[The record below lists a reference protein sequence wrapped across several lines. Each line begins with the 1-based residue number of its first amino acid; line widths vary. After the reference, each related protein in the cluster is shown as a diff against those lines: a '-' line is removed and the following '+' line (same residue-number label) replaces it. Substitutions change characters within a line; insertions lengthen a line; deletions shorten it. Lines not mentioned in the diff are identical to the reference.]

1 MAPIPSRSDACEVYN
16 ARKAKERAM
25 GEWVQVQG
33 PDGAFKAY
41 VARPSGTP
49 KAAVV
54 TIQEI
59 FGVNA
64 VTRGKA
70 DWLAREG
77 YLAIAPDLFWRIKPG
92 IELTDQTDNEWKQ
105 AIDYMNQLDKN
116 ASVRDVQ
123 ATLTHARSELGAKKA
138 GCLGYCMGGYI
149 AFLAACR
156 TDTDASVAY
165 HGGGIHTALGDAG
178 GIKKPVLL
186 HNPMKDSF
194 IPVEALNT
202 IRETLAPNPLVTVYE
217 YAEQDHAFTRE
228 GGKHYDDAAKQL
240 ADGRTIA
247 WLTEKLA

>member
-1 MAPIPSRSDACEVYN
+1 
-16 ARKAKERAM
+16 M
-25 GEWVQVQG
+25 GEWVQIAG
-33 PDGAFKAY
+33 PDGAFRAY
-41 VARPSGTP
+41 VARPAGTP

-54 TIQEI
+54 AIQEI

-64 VTRGKA
+64 VMRGKA

-77 YLAIAPDLFWRIKPG
+77 FLAVAPDLFWRIKPG
-92 IELTDQTDNEWKQ
+92 IDITDQTDAEWKQ

-123 ATLTHARSELGAKKA
+123 ATLTWARSQGVSKV
-138 GCLGYCMGGYI
+138 GVMGYCMGGYI
-149 AFLAACR
+149 AFLAECR

-165 HGGGIHTALGDAG
+165 HGGGIHTALGEAG

-202 IRETLAPNPLVTVYE
+202 IRETLKDNPRVTIHE
-217 YAEQDHAFTRE
+217 YAGQDHAFTRE
-228 GGKHYDDAAKQL
+228 GGKHYDEAAKQL

-247 WLTEKLA
+247 FLKQHLG

>member
-1 MAPIPSRSDACEVYN
+1 MA
-16 ARKAKERAM
+16 
-25 GEWVQVQG
+25 EWVEVAG

-49 KAAVV
+49 RAAVV
-54 TIQEI
+54 VIQEI

-64 VTRGKA
+64 VMRGKA

-77 YLAIAPDLFWRIKPG
+77 FLAIAPDLFWRIKPG
-92 IELTDQTDNEWKQ
+92 IDITDQTEAEWKQ
-105 AIDYMNQLDKN
+105 AIEYMHQLDKN

-123 ATLTHARSELGAKKA
+123 ATLTRARGMGVSKA

-165 HGGGIHTALGDAG
+165 HGGGIHAALDEAG

-202 IRETLAPNPLVTVYE
+202 IRETLKDNPLVTIYE

-228 GGKHYDDAAKQL
+228 GGKHYDEAAKQL
-240 ADGRTIA
+240 ANGRTIA
-247 WLTEKLA
+247 WLNEHLA

>member
-1 MAPIPSRSDACEVYN
+1 
-16 ARKAKERAM
+16 M

-41 VARPSGTP
+41 VAPPSGTP
-49 KAAVV
+49 KGAVV
-54 TIQEI
+54 AIQEI

-64 VTRGKA
+64 VMRGKA

-77 YLAIAPDLFWRIKPG
+77 FLAIAPDLFWRIKPG
-92 IELTDQTDNEWKQ
+92 IDITDQTDAEWKQ

-116 ASVRDVQ
+116 ASVKDVQ
-123 ATLTHARSELGAKKA
+123 ATLTFARGLGVSKA

-165 HGGGIHTALGDAG
+165 HGGGIHTALSEAG
-178 GIKKPVLL
+178 NIKKPVLL
-186 HNPMKDSF
+186 HNPMKDGF

-202 IRETLAPNPLVTVYE
+202 IRETLKSNPLVTIYE

-228 GGKHYDDAAKQL
+228 GGAHYDEAAKQL
-240 ADGRTIA
+240 ADGRTIDF
-247 WLTEKLA
+247 LTKSLA

>member
-1 MAPIPSRSDACEVYN
+1 
-16 ARKAKERAM
+16 M

-41 VARPSGTP
+41 VARPAGAP
-49 KAAVV
+49 IGAVV
-54 TIQEI
+54 AIQEI

-64 VTRGKA
+64 VMRGKA

-77 YLAIAPDLFWRIKPG
+77 FLAVAPDLFWRIKPG
-92 IELTDQTDNEWKQ
+92 IDITDQTEAEWKE
-105 AIDYMNQLDKN
+105 AIGYMNQLDKD
-116 ASVRDVQ
+116 ASVRDVE
-123 ATLTHARSELGAKKA
+123 ATLTWARGQRVGKA
-138 GCLGYCMGGYI
+138 GVVGYCMGGYI

-156 TDTDASVAY
+156 TDTDASVCY
-165 HGGGIHTALGDAG
+165 HGGGIHTVLGEAG
-178 GIKKPVLL
+178 GIKKPVML

-202 IRETLAPNPLVTVYE
+202 IRETLKGNPLVTIHE

-228 GGKHYDDAAKQL
+228 GGQHYDEAAKQL

-247 WLTEKLA
+247 FLKQHLG

>member
-1 MAPIPSRSDACEVYN
+1 
-16 ARKAKERAM
+16 M
-25 GEWVQVQG
+25 GEWVEIAG

-54 TIQEI
+54 AVQEI

-64 VTRGKA
+64 VMRGKA

-77 YLAIAPDLFWRIKPG
+77 FLAVAPDLFWRIKPG
-92 IELTDQTDNEWKQ
+92 IDLTDQTDAEWQ
-105 AIDYMNQLDKN
+105 EAFGYMNALDKN
-116 ASVRDVQ
+116 ASVKDVA
-123 ATLTHARSELGAKKA
+123 ATLTWARTQGVSKA
-138 GCLGYCMGGYI
+138 GVMGYCMGGYI

-156 TDTDASVAY
+156 TDTNATVAY
-165 HGGGIHTALGDAG
+165 HGGGIHTALGEAG
-178 GIKKPVLL
+178 GIKKPLML
-186 HNPMKDSF
+186 HNPMKDGF

-202 IRETLAPNPLVTVYE
+202 IRETLEPSPLVTVHE

-228 GGKHYDDAAKQL
+228 GGKHYDAEATKL

-247 WLTEKLA
+247 FLNQNLA

>member
-1 MAPIPSRSDACEVYN
+1 
-16 ARKAKERAM
+16 M
-25 GEWVQVQG
+25 GEWVEVKG

-41 VARPSGTP
+41 VARPAGTP

-54 TIQEI
+54 AIQEI

-64 VTRGKA
+64 VMRGKA

-77 YLAIAPDLFWRIKPG
+77 FLAIAPDLFWRIKPG
-92 IELTDQTDNEWKQ
+92 IDITDQTEAEWKQ

-123 ATLTHARSELGAKKA
+123 ATLTHARSELGARKA

-165 HGGGIHTALGDAG
+165 HGGGIHTALGEAG

-194 IPVEALNT
+194 IPVEALDK
-202 IRETLAPNPLVTVYE
+202 IRETLASNPLVTIYE

-228 GGKHYDDAAKQL
+228 GGKHYDEAAKQL

-247 WLTEKLA
+247 WLNQHLA